1 MNANSY
7 IKTQKSIS
15 IDDIQV
21 DLNNPRYN
29 DKLAQTK
36 KNQWD
41 EEKIKKI
48 ITDDLKDI
56 FQSIKNKGV
65 MDPIWVLEIGKSKY
79 GVIEGSR
86 RVVALQILDNKKP
99 NPPKGVSYNKVLANV
114 LHKNT
119 SQNDIDAI
127 KVLLQTGKKDWG
139 PYNVAFIIDKLFRKG
154 FDSEKISKI
163 MAKTK
168 GFVERE
174 HRTFGLYKEYGE
186 YLKQKKLDPNPR
198 RYTFFQRAGDA
209 VKKRFFSNKN
219 GKRVFF
225 ELITPVGGNKARI
238 PTVALKGGL
247 YHFNKIAEDEQ
258 ILNKFLNDPDMTVND
273 AMIMYLGKYITAKF
287 PWSKKFIEISK
298 KIQHMNPNV
307 IYEFKTDKKLKKDFK
322 IIYNFCKKIL
332 NS

>member
-1 MNANSY
+1 MKDKKRRKELNANNY
-7 IKTQKSIS
+7 IKAQKSIS

-36 KNQWD
+36 KKQWD

-56 FQSIKNKGV
+56 FESIKNKGV
-65 MDPIWVLEIGKSKY
+65 MDPIWVLEIGNSKY

-99 NPPKGVSYNKVLANV
+99 KPPKGVSYKKILANV
-114 LHKNT
+114 LRKNT
-119 SQNDIDAI
+119 SLSDIDAI

-139 PYNVAFIIDKLFRKG
+139 PYNVSFVIDKLFRKG
-154 FDSEKISKI
+154 FDSERISKI

-174 HRTFGLYKEYGE
+174 HRTFGLYKQYGE
-186 YLKQKKLDPNPR
+186 YLKQNKLDPNPR

-209 VKKRFFSNKN
+209 VKKRFFSTKS
-219 GKRVFF
+219 GKRLFF
-225 ELITPVGGNKARI
+225 ELITPMGGKKARI
-238 PTVALKGGL
+238 PTVA
-247 YHFNKIAEDEQ
+247 
-258 ILNKFLNDPDMTVND
+258 
-273 AMIMYLGKYITAKF
+273 
-287 PWSKKFIEISK
+287 
-298 KIQHMNPNV
+298 
-307 IYEFKTDKKLKKDFK
+307 
-322 IIYNFCKKIL
+322 
-332 NS
+332 